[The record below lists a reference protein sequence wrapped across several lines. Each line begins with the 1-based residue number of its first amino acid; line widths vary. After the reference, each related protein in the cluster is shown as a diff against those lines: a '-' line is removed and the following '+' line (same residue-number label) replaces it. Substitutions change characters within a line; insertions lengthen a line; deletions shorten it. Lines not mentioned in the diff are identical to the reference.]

1 MSWGIITKTKP
12 IIKPI
17 SISYNKL
24 SINDTDAV
32 LLIESQNSHNPW
44 SKNQIIES
52 ILNPTNLCYSISVNN
67 QIIGFLMAMSA
78 IDTADIL
85 NISINK
91 DYQGKGYGK
100 KLLHN
105 LIKNLKDRA
114 IGQLILEVRKS
125 NQAAITFYL
134 KHGFEEISL
143 RKNYYMINSKHPNQK
158 EDGIIMRL
166 KF

>member
-24 SINDTDAV
+24 SLNDTDAV
-32 LLIESQNSHNPW
+32 LLIENQNSHNPW

-67 QIIGFLMAMSA
+67 QIIGFLMAMPA
-78 IDTADIL
+78 LDTADIL

-91 DYQGKGYGK
+91 ACQGKGYGN
-100 KLLHN
+100 KLLYYF
-105 LIKNLKDRA
+105 IKELKDRM
-114 IGQLILEVRKS
+114 ISQIMLEVRVS
-125 NQAAITFYL
+125 NQTAIAFYL

-143 RKNYYMINSKHPNQK
+143 RKNYYMNNSKHPNQK
-158 EDGIIMRL
+158 EDGIMMRL

>member
-1 MSWGIITKTKP
+1 MSWVITTKTKP

-17 SISYNKL
+17 STSYNKL
-24 SINDTDAV
+24 SFNDIDSIV
-32 LLIESQNSHNPW
+32 LIEQQNPHKPW
-44 SKNQIIES
+44 SKNQLIES
-52 ILNPTNLCYSISVNN
+52 IQNPTNLCCSISTNN
-67 QIIGFLMAMSA
+67 QIIGFLMAMPA
-78 IDTADIL
+78 LDTADIL

-91 DYQGKGYGK
+91 NYQRKGYGK
-100 KLLHN
+100 KLLHF
-105 LIKNLKDRA
+105 LIKELKDRM
-114 IGQLILEVRKS
+114 IRQLMLEVRLS

-134 KHGFEEISL
+134 QHSFEEISL

>member
-1 MSWGIITKTKP
+1 MSWVITTKMKP

-24 SINDTDAV
+24 SIKDTDSIV
-32 LLIESQNSHNPW
+32 LIEKQNSHNPW
-44 SKNQIIES
+44 SKKQIIES

-67 QIIGFLMAMSA
+67 QIIGFLMAMPA
-78 IDTADIL
+78 LDTADIL

-91 DYQGKGYGK
+91 ACQGKGYGN
-100 KLLHN
+100 KLLHYF
-105 LIKNLKDRA
+105 IKELKDRM
-114 IGQLILEVRKS
+114 ISQIMLEVRVS
-125 NQAAITFYL
+125 NQTAIAFYL
-134 KHGFEEISL
+134 RHGFEEISL
-143 RKNYYMINSKHPNQK
+143 RKNYYMNNSKHPNQK

>member
-1 MSWGIITKTKP
+1 
-12 IIKPI
+12 
-17 SISYNKL
+17 
-24 SINDTDAV
+24 
-32 LLIESQNSHNPW
+32 
-44 SKNQIIES
+44 
-52 ILNPTNLCYSISVNN
+52 
-67 QIIGFLMAMSA
+67 MAMSA

-105 LIKNLKDRA
+105 LIKKLKDRA

>member
-1 MSWGIITKTKP
+1 MSWVIITKTKP

-24 SINDTDAV
+24 SYDDIDSIV
-32 LLIESQNSHNPW
+32 LIENQSSHNPW
-44 SKNQIIES
+44 SKNQLVES
-52 ILNPTNLCYSISVNN
+52 ILNPNNLCYSISINN
-67 QIIGFLMAMSA
+67 QIIGFLLAMPT

-91 DYQGKGYGK
+91 DYQRKGYGK
-100 KLLHN
+100 KLLHF
-105 LIKNLKDRA
+105 LIKELKDRMVR
-114 IGQLILEVRKS
+114 QLILEVRAS

-134 KHGFEEISL
+134 QHSFEKISL